1 MTEKSMD
8 KAKKTTTID
17 KEAHDPIKKTDKDFK
32 VELSEEELKRVAGGT
47 GHSSG
52 KRQW

>member
-17 KEAHDPIKKTDKDFK
+17 KEAHDPIKKTEQRFQSRAK
-32 VELSEEELKRVAGGT
+32 
-47 GHSSG
+47 
-52 KRQW
+52 